1 VGIAARAGTDS
12 KLAIPYNQRNQH
24 RETSTLKTSWIAFS
38 LLSGLALSQVPSSTP
53 KIKVGQ
59 LYSLHVSAWDQAPR
73 SAVIR
78 HNGAAIATKELNA
91 FDPDLS
97 MFWRASSSKPPEAN
111 LPLEIR
117 EVSDALAT
125 ESSTD
130 SNQPVLLEMNRE
142 YHALADERPFF
153 GGKPEDGVHWYRI
166 LNRESKPVI
175 AYLSIHVTDRE
186 LPSDIAVF
194 VKTSDGS
201 LQAYREGS
209 MDYLPEAT
217 QTLPGLSSFQVRRLE
232 PGQQYLIRVAANH
245 PAYSLHLRS
254 YAPERSPSQAV
265 LMGMDFLVRLGDSW
279 HANIPRR
286 GAVADRSVLPHG
298 EIQGCVACHPTV
310 FTLRAHSQAR
320 QNGWPDVSPWARV
333 RLEEQ
338 IQNHSRPLPGH
349 PGVNW
354 TRTIFSAKA
363 ISSRVAPWTSDLLGY
378 LKLTGTSSWGE
389 EADGAAPNVS
399 PFEIALERYKALHEP
414 EIAKQ
419 IQQEVPKNL
428 IDLNWK
434 LLGFVELS
442 LPTGEL
448 VAQLWKQQRES
459 GLFPYHFEPKAPGVE
474 FITWHSLYALARA
487 GVKLDD
493 PRMKQLYEL
502 CLSRQKQTGEWQGAT
517 AVKAF
522 DTPFRDTQ
530 FAVMALSV
538 LVGPPAKVIDSNS
551 RPSMPGKVGAIEAAA
566 RLRKDKKEE
575 SILMLLGSSS
585 STDRFTGVRVFWSHF
600 KELSNQKMFL
610 KPLLAL
616 AQDKNELIRFYAAN
630 ALARWYNWHA
640 DEAETASQILS
651 TLVQRI
657 ATESD
662 LRVRNAFKQA
672 LYTAIDENEGYLATW
687 TAQLEKQADRDL
699 VLDGLAQRKQ
709 RIQLALAAGLSSTN
723 DTARREILEAIWDHP
738 QRHAGLPADMSERT
752 EVVLP
757 AYFTEFSRGVDVL
770 SSAKYPPHLQN
781 TGFRYDSKNAFY
793 KTRVG
798 NDSELP
804 DLGVVASSL
813 EAELI
818 RCLRSA
824 DTALRSS
831 ALRALS
837 VFPSGLSPKLN
848 LEVARLLGGGQADEV
863 RFVFENDAR
872 GRINLE
878 ASSGVE
884 QPLNDA
890 LLQVLRAGNEN
901 GLRTILPALA
911 NVTPGEGLT
920 RNPMLQGRLEQLLL
934 HPQGVPTDL
943 ALAAAA
949 VFPHIADGPL
959 IRTTMLEA
967 FESGDRNLE
976 TAAVDVFIKSY
987 IAEPTNPVLGKQF
1000 AEKARG
1006 AMRRRMVDALDP
1018 ARFSLRLSALNRYN
1032 PGRDVVLPE
1041 DANLFSSDVAQHLI
1055 RISLADQDQQVRRA
1069 AEELVWSYDELA
1081 SFRGKTSKPIA
1092 ETPDYEFFKLK
1103 IQPLLTNV
1111 GGDGRACVV
1120 CHATQGKFALRM
1132 PGKSG
1137 FTEAQSRFNYQSVLQ
1152 EINLE
1157 KPKSSLLLIKP
1168 TRPNDNAG
1176 DPALHTSTHGGGTRW
1191 SKDSRQ
1197 ASSSAEYEAILGW
1210 IRGAKP

>member
-1 VGIAARAGTDS
+1 
-12 KLAIPYNQRNQH
+12 
-24 RETSTLKTSWIAFS
+24 
-38 LLSGLALSQVPSSTP
+38 
-53 KIKVGQ
+53 
-59 LYSLHVSAWDQAPR
+59 
-73 SAVIR
+73 
-78 HNGAAIATKELNA
+78 
-91 FDPDLS
+91 
-97 MFWRASSSKPPEAN
+97 MFWRATSNKPPEAD
-111 LPLEIR
+111 LPVEIR
-117 EVSDALAT
+117 EVGDTLAT

-130 SNQPVLLEMNRE
+130 SSKPVLLEMNRE

-153 GGKPEDGVHWYRI
+153 GGKPEEGLHWYRI
-166 LNRESKPVI
+166 INRETKPMI

-186 LPSDIAVF
+186 LPSDIATF
-194 VKTSDGS
+194 VRSSDGS

-217 QTLPGLSSFQVRRLE
+217 QTLPGLSSFRVRRLE
-232 PGQQYLIRVAANH
+232 PGGEYLIRVAANH
-245 PAYSLHLRS
+245 PAYSLQLRS
-254 YAPERSPSQAV
+254 YAAERSPSEAV
-265 LMGMDFLVRLGDSW
+265 QMGMDFMVRLGDSW
-279 HANIPRR
+279 HANVPRR

-310 FTLRAHSQAR
+310 FTLRAHAQAR
-320 QNGWPDVSPWARV
+320 QNGWPDVSPWART
-333 RLEEQ
+333 RLEQ
-338 IQNHSRPLPGH
+338 QLQNHARPLPGH

-354 TRTIFSAKA
+354 TRTIFSARA
-363 ISSRVAPWTSDLLGY
+363 ISSRAAPWTSDLLGY
-378 LKLTGTSSWGE
+378 LKLTGTSTWSE

-414 EIAKQ
+414 EIAKR
-419 IQQEVPKNL
+419 IQQELPKNL

-434 LLGFVELS
+434 LLGYVELG

-448 VAQLWKQQRES
+448 VMQLWKQQRED
-459 GLFPYHFEPKAPGVE
+459 GLFPALFDSKAPGVE

-493 PRMKQLYEL
+493 PRMKRLYEL
-502 CLSRQKQTGEWQGAT
+502 CLSRQKQTGEWQSASP
-517 AVKAF
+517 VKAF

-530 FAVMALSV
+530 FAVMALSS
-538 LVGPPAKVIDSNS
+538 LVSPPSKTGESIKPLSL
-551 RPSMPGKVGAIEAAA
+551 PGKAGAIETAAILRS
-566 RLRKDKKEE
+566 RLQTE
-575 SILMLLGSSS
+575 SILALLNSSS
-585 STDRFTGVRVFWSHF
+585 SKDRFAGVRVFWSHF
-600 KELSNQKMFL
+600 KELSNQKKFL
-610 KPLLAL
+610 TPLLRL
-616 AQDKNELIRFYAAN
+616 AEDKNELIRFYAAN

-640 DEAETASQILS
+640 DEAEPATQILNA
-651 TLVQRI
+651 LVQRI
-657 ATESD
+657 ASESD
-662 LRVRNAFKQA
+662 LRVKNAFKQA

-687 TAQLEKQADRDL
+687 TSQLEKQEDRDR
-699 VLDGLAQRKQ
+699 VLAGMALRKQ
-709 RIQLALAAGLSSTN
+709 RIQMALAVGLSSTS
-723 DTARREILEAIWDHP
+723 DAARREILEAIWDHP
-738 QRHAGLPADMSERT
+738 QRHAGLPADISDRT

-770 SSAKYPPHLQN
+770 SSAQYPPHVQN

-804 DLGVVASSL
+804 DLGAVDALL
-813 EAELI
+813 EKELI
-818 RCLRSA
+818 RCLKSEDRS
-824 DTALRSS
+824 LRSS

-837 VFPSGLSPKLN
+837 VFAAGLSPKLN
-848 LEVARLLGGGQADEV
+848 LEVARMLERGQAAEV

-872 GRINLE
+872 GRLNLE
-878 ASSGVE
+878 ATTGVE

-890 LLQVLRAGNEN
+890 LLQVLRAGNEDA
-901 GLRTILPALA
+901 LRTLLPALA

-959 IRTTMLEA
+959 MRTSMLEA

-1000 AEKARG
+1000 ASKARG
-1006 AMRRRMVDALDP
+1006 VMRRRMVDALDP

-1055 RISLADQDQQVRRA
+1055 RISLDDQDSQVRRA
-1069 AEELVWSYDELA
+1069 AAELVWSYDELA

-1103 IQPLLTNV
+1103 IQPLLANV
-1111 GGDGRACVV
+1111 GADGRACVV

-1132 PGKSG
+1132 PGKRG
-1137 FTEAQSRFNYQSVLQ
+1137 FTEAQSKFNYQSVLQ

-1191 SKDSRQ
+1191 GKDTRQ
-1197 ASSSAEYEAILGW
+1197 ASASAEYETILDW